1 MRQFLSTYF
10 SLLIILPLIFIA
22 GNIIPALGIAVGTIV
37 GLIFLVNGNKGQL
50 IFLYLAVL
58 VLADSREE
66 MLLFFKDLRVSL
78 VFAMSI
84 WVLAELSRNK
94 VPWKQPFFWILPFFV
109 SALFSLVLFSPTKFY
124 SLQKTVSYLLVVFVT
139 YHLIVPW
146 IIEKRRHF
154 EELIHF
160 IGLLLILGLIKAVFT
175 PETTFLGNRYMGVFA
190 NPNGIGLACMV
201 WAPLLFAAYKTHRSN
216 GHWRTYGLLLLV
228 SLIMS
233 QSRNSLGGVI
243 IFFGLMWAL
252 GVRKRRNIIFL
263 IIPILYL
270 IIVSVDWIAL
280 GQSLGLGE
288 YLRLE
293 GIETASGR
301 TLSWAYAATLIPEG
315 LWLGKGFGYDEYAY
329 HVIIPE
335 SLDHLR
341 QMSSTWNSYLTLLL
355 NTGVIGLSMF
365 ILFVGAQIGYGVH
378 KWKTAAFVI
387 AMLLGAIFETWLTAS
402 LNAFTIYFYLFL
414 GYLAYKDPF

>member
-1 MRQFLSTYF
+1 MIFL
-10 SLLIILPLIFIA
+10 A
-22 GNIIPALGIAVGTIV
+22 GNFLPVLGIAIGTIV
-37 GLIFLVNGNKGQL
+37 GLIFLINGSKGQL

-66 MLLFFKDLRVSL
+66 MLLFFKDLRISL

-84 WVLAELSRNK
+84 WVLAELSRGRTQ
-94 VPWKQPFFWILPFFV
+94 WKRPFFWILPFFITAIV
-109 SALFSLVLFSPTKFY
+109 SLILYSPTKFY
-124 SLQKTVSYLLVVFVT
+124 ALQKTVSYLLVVFVT

-146 IIEKRRHF
+146 ILEKQKNF
-154 EELIHF
+154 EEIIHF
-160 IGLLLILGLIKAVFT
+160 IGLILILGLIKAVLS
-175 PETTFLGNRYMGVFA
+175 PDTTFLGNRYMGAFG

-201 WAPLLFAAYKTHRSN
+201 WTPLLYAAYKSHRTN
-216 GHWRTYGLLLLV
+216 GHWRTYGVLLLV
-228 SLIMS
+228 SLLMS

-252 GVRKRRNIIFL
+252 GVRKRRKVIFMM
-263 IIPILYL
+263 IPILYL
-270 IIVSVDWIAL
+270 ILVNVDWIAL

-301 TLSWAYAATLIPEG
+301 TLSWAYALTLIPDG

-335 SLDHLR
+335 ALSHLR
-341 QMSSTWNSYLTLLL
+341 QMASTWNSYLTLLL
-355 NTGVIGLSMF
+355 NTGIIGLSMF
-365 ILFVGAQIGYGVH
+365 LLFVGSQIGYGIH

-414 GYLAYKDPF
+414 GYLAYKDPL